1 MKLSER
7 DIQRL
12 NHINNTMDG
21 LYESLTLIYE
31 ALTDEKYEDV
41 NVEVN
46 NAINKLKEISN
57 SLEEEL

>member
-1 MKLSER
+1 
-7 DIQRL
+7 
-12 NHINNTMDG
+12 MDG